1 MQNRAA
7 RIYEYKIIN
16 FDDVTNENRVKH
28 NPKWSYIPNHPYRT
42 LITGGS
48 GSGKTNAFL
57 NLINSQLDIDKKYL
71 YAKDRYQAKYKY
83 LINKREKVGLKHYDD
98 LKAFIKHS
106 NEMQDVYKNIEEYN
120 LGKKCKLLMV
130 FDDMIADMINDKN
143 LNPKKTKL

>member
-98 LKAFIKHS
+98 LKAFIDF
-106 NEMQDVYKNIEEYN
+106 Q
-120 LGKKCKLLMV
+120 
-130 FDDMIADMINDKN
+130 MI
-143 LNPKKTKL
+143 